1 MTRTLPREKD
11 ELFFCFAL
19 PTINTVP
26 SHHTILSTGVSV
38 SSPHG
43 HRASFKSPVSSS
55 SPALTLHCSA
65 SSSGYVNE
73 NPSRLC
79 FISGKNP

>member
-1 MTRTLPREKD
+1 MTRNSPACKGRMLLLLLPYQQ
-11 ELFFCFAL
+11 
-19 PTINTVP
+19 TVP
-26 SHHTILSTGVSV
+26 SHHTIPTSRVSV
-38 SSPHG
+38 SLPDG
-43 HRASFKSPVSSS
+43 HRASFQSPVSSS

-73 NPSRLC
+73 DPSLLC